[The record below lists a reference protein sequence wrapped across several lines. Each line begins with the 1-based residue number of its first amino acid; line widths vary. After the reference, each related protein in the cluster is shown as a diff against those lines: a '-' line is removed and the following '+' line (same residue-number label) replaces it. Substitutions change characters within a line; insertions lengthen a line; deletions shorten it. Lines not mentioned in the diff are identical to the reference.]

1 MAITIENLQTDR
13 IVLREFK
20 ESDVWNGSDA
30 QQLAVIAQHPKFQ
43 GFFAFPPKGSPAG
56 KFRKAARVLV
66 ANWVK
71 LIRPDEKTHERET
84 FKLAIT
90 QPSDLDTI
98 IGYISL
104 GEINQTRGKYREIGF
119 FIHPDYQ
126 SRGYATEAS
135 RLVLHAFF
143 ENTRYNEI
151 YVTYHPVNIASKTV
165 VQKLGYLKL
174 PGEYFLMVNGK
185 KEPRIKC
192 VLTRNAFYSKL
203 LLV

>member
-1 MAITIENLQTDR
+1 MAIKIEDLRTDR
-13 IVLREFK
+13 IVLREFR

-30 QQLAVIAQHPKFQ
+30 QQLAIIAQHPKFQ

-56 KFRKAARVLV
+56 TFRKTMKVLI

-71 LIRPDEKTHERET
+71 LIRPDRKTHKRET

-90 QPSDLDTI
+90 QPSDLDKI

-126 SRGYATEAS
+126 SQGYATEAS
-135 RLVLHAFF
+135 RLVLNAFF
-143 ENTRYNEI
+143 ENTIYNEI
-151 YVTYHPVNIASKTV
+151 YVTYHPANIASKTV
-165 VQKLGYLKL
+165 VEKLGYQIL

-185 KEPRIKC
+185 NEPRIKC
-192 VLTRNAFYSKL
+192 ILTRNAFYSK
-203 LLV
+203 